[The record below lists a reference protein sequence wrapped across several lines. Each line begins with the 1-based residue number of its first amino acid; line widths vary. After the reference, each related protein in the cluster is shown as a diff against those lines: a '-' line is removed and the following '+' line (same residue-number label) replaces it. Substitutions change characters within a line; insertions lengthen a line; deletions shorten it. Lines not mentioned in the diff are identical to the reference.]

1 MRDPG
6 DVDAGAPGRG
16 NPLASARR
24 EQSRR
29 GHERVERHRRSPDS
43 GGRGRRRAS
52 CTVPHPPGVIGEPGA
67 GLFFLTF
74 PVFVFSAVLGL
85 WKAGR
90 LRASDD
96 LD

>member
-1 MRDPG
+1 MFKHL
-6 DVDAGAPGRG
+6 PGRVE
-16 NPLASARR
+16 LALFATMAVVCVAVV
-24 EQSRR
+24 QL
-29 GHERVERHRRSPDS
+29 
-43 GGRGRRRAS
+43 
-52 CTVPHPPGVIGEPGA
+52 IGEPGA